1 MWSDGGQATGEAS
14 GDPHGRTYRWADG
27 QPAKAVSL
35 QDVCAGVVHHHIR
48 QVLLEGPPHIP
59 LHLLQILLIFCA
71 PLQLHLPPDGLW
83 ERDTNSPEYNAGK
96 LRQRMAS
103 MQELVKTHNR
113 TDSIS
118 VWPLTTVK
126 LSGEGGSVGGQ
137 MFKADILSL
146 RA

>member
-1 MWSDGGQATGEAS
+1 
-14 GDPHGRTYRWADG
+14 
-27 QPAKAVSL
+27 
-35 QDVCAGVVHHHIR
+35 
-48 QVLLEGPPHIP
+48 
-59 LHLLQILLIFCA
+59 
-71 PLQLHLPPDGLW
+71 
-83 ERDTNSPEYNAGK
+83 
-96 LRQRMAS
+96 MAS